1 MGALL
6 LGALL
11 MIDGHLS
18 RGDAIVLIVAWLAG
32 SAIAWR
38 QLPAASEPS
47 LRVAAGSKLSKAGSA
62 LIALAV
68 VAGGAAAA
76 LWGLTTVAGSLAVP
90 EYLVAFFVGSIGTS
104 LPEFVVD
111 LTAIR
116 HGQRDLA
123 IGDALGSSF
132 VDSTLSI
139 AAGPLIAPV
148 SVTAGL
154 VVTGSIA
161 AAIVIALVVVVLSLR
176 RRHDWVSGLVL
187 LALYVGFYGLWIA
200 A

>member
-1 MGALL
+1 M
-6 LGALL
+6 
-11 MIDGHLS
+11 
-18 RGDAIVLIVAWLAG
+18 
-32 SAIAWR
+32 
-38 QLPAASEPS
+38 
-47 LRVAAGSKLSKAGSA
+47 
-62 LIALAV
+62 
-68 VAGGAAAA
+68 
-76 LWGLTTVAGSLAVP
+76 WGLTTVAGSLAVP